1 MMLGNSNRINIIF
14 KAATGV
20 NYTLIC
26 NYGITVNDMFRE
38 YFERIYT
45 VVFFF
50 FEIILYIFKSMFLV
64 YPPGN
69 IATEIVGLFFM
80 VLLQYVKLNNAN
92 TANKT
97 ELKAYHFYTLL
108 YLIPV
113 AGCYVFYFYFQVYC
127 LTFDVILSCIGFF
140 FTGLELIFSFVEI
153 CTIKS

>member
-1 MMLGNSNRINIIF
+1 MQTGNSNRSKSNLIILF
-14 KAATGV
+14 IIDFLSSKASL
-20 NYTLIC
+20 YLQMLI
-26 NYGITVNDMFRE
+26 
-38 YFERIYT
+38 YFERIYA

>member
-1 MMLGNSNRINIIF
+1 MLI
-14 KAATGV
+14 
-20 NYTLIC
+20 
-26 NYGITVNDMFRE
+26 
-38 YFERIYT
+38 YFERIYA

-113 AGCYVFYFYFQVYC
+113 AGCYLFYFYFQIYC